1 MAGMAGAAT
10 PSTTSESGD
19 CHKFNQLFPGYFAS
33 MLGTMRLLS
42 VEHGTRKAGQPQQAL
57 LLEWLGR
64 DDLSPLRAAEARLSG
79 SHSRSRRHEV
89 IPLSRNFTHNPP
101 PSSAPHLPTT

>member
-42 VEHGTRKAGQPQQAL
+42 VEHGNRKAGQPQRAL

-64 DDLSPLRAAEARLSG
+64 DDLSPLRAGPNDKDRCRQSER
-79 SHSRSRRHEV
+79 
-89 IPLSRNFTHNPP
+89 PN
-101 PSSAPHLPTT
+101 

>member
-19 CHKFNQLFPGYFAS
+19 CHKFNQLFLGYFAS
-33 MLGTMRLLS
+33 MPGTMRLLS
-42 VEHGTRKAGQPQQAL
+42 VEHGARKAGHPQRAL

-64 DDLSPLRAAEARLSG
+64 DDGPNDKGRCRAVRAA
-79 SHSRSRRHEV
+79 
-89 IPLSRNFTHNPP
+89 
-101 PSSAPHLPTT
+101 